1 MAKTACQGQQE
12 QEQEHGTTIHYD
24 NKKGRRRAALQ
35 QLLLEDSSQYNL
47 DYLQQQEPLHWDHH
61 VDHHHHHHN
70 NHNNNTNNNN
80 DNTIENNGKNRNK
93 NNKNP
98 RSLHWILVKDYVSQG
113 SIMQPLKANTF
124 VAKDVQAICF
134 GFLIEV
140 FECNDD
146 KNNNNNDNDKS
157 IEKEVYYWAMG
168 IFLVGQSFCLSFT
181 NMPFLVGGL
190 VCNIALP
197 LWQPFLTRSFSFC
210 IEYVAMS
217 CVSWHL

>member
-61 VDHHHHHHN
+61 VDHHHHHHHN
-70 NHNNNTNNNN
+70 NHSNNTNNNN
-80 DNTIENNGKNRNK
+80 DNTIENNGKNKNK
-93 NNKNP
+93 NNKNS

-113 SIMQPLKANTF
+113 WIMQPLKANTF

-157 IEKEVYYWAMG
+157 IQKG
-168 IFLVGQSFCLSFT
+168 SILLG
-181 NMPFLVGGL
+181 NGH
-190 VCNIALP
+190 
-197 LWQPFLTRSFSFC
+197 FSCGTIILFEFHQYAFFGWW
-210 IEYVAMS
+210 IGM
-217 CVSWHL
+217 